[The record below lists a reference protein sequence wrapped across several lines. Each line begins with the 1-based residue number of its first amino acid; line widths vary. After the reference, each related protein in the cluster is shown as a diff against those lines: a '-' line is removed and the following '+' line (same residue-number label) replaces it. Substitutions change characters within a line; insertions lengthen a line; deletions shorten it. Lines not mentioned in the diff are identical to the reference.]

1 MHVSIG
7 HSQEVLLKDGASIP
21 TSPNLFVCKFSYRV
35 REVATRAGAMKAQL
49 VQLLHAFGSRR
60 SSDKELEHRICRSTC
75 PDP

>member
-1 MHVSIG
+1 VQVFLSGAHNL
-7 HSQEVLLKDGASIP
+7 LLK
-21 TSPNLFVCKFSYRV
+21 L
-35 REVATRAGAMKAQL
+35 KAEL